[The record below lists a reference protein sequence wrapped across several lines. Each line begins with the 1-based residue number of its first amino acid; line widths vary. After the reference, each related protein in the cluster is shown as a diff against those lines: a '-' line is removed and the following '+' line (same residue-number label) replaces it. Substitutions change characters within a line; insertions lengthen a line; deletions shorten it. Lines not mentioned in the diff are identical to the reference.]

1 MIPDR
6 SELELLLRKGA
17 DFVQREAGSAPEHR
31 EARKLAHSLKSLG
44 VDPDGEAKGRRILFL
59 TPRDWAF
66 HVAVDGVLASALR
79 QRGASVAFISCGG
92 GLDICDRANVNEGPP
107 MPCRSCTKYVDS
119 SIDAFDFQRFP
130 LRTHWE
136 DTDTGA
142 WPELDEMS
150 PRQLEDVEF
159 DGLPLGRLMQV
170 PSKWFLLASRADWD
184 PLSPQMTRKF
194 LISAR
199 RVAIALGRIFDEF
212 QPDTVVM
219 LSGLF
224 SFESVALAMCKKR
237 GIDGVTYERTYRP
250 GHLIFRRNAPAS
262 HYEVT
267 ETWERFRDTPLT
279 AHQNDELDRY
289 IESRRASS
297 HPFYD
302 FWKGASD
309 PSAETTDGGS
319 GKTAVLFTNV
329 TWDSAVIG
337 RERAFGSIHEWI
349 DAAIDAI
356 AHRPNDRLII
366 RIHPAESK
374 MTGKQTR
381 EPIMGYLEARHTPLP
396 SNVLV
401 IGPDE
406 PVNSYPL
413 MEACDVG
420 LTLTSIVGLELALL
434 NKPVVVT
441 GRPHYS
447 KRGFTLEAHSPEEF
461 RRHFAD
467 AMARPT
473 EHVPDMELARR
484 YAYTFFFR
492 ATVAFDA
499 VSEPVPGLAR
509 LRSTE
514 GTSLVS
520 GASSELDRLV
530 STVLS
535 AEPQDRAPAPAATP
549 VTLSQ
554 PRV

>member
-1 MIPDR
+1 MADR
-6 SELELLLRKGA
+6 HHLARTAWKGL
-17 DFVQREAGSAPEHR
+17 DFVQRELGTAPEHR
-31 EARKLAHSLKSLG
+31 QARALAESLRSLG
-44 VDPDGEAKGRRILFL
+44 VHPTSDAEGRRVLFL
-59 TPRDWAF
+59 TPRDWAY

-79 QRGASVAFISCGG
+79 QRGASVAFITCGG
-92 GLDICDRANVNEGPP
+92 GLDICDRVNVNEGPP

-119 SIDAFDFQRFP
+119 GVDAFDFERFP

-136 DTDTGA
+136 GA
-142 WPELDEMS
+142 DDGSWPELDHLSSTE
-150 PRQLEDVEF
+150 LNEVEL
-159 DGLPLGRLMQV
+159 DGLPLGKLVQV

-199 RVAIALGRIFDEF
+199 RVATALHQIFDEF

-224 SFESVALAMCKKR
+224 SFEAVALAICKQR

-250 GHLIFRRNAPAS
+250 GHLILRRNAPAS
-262 HYEVT
+262 HYEIS
-267 ETWERFRDTPLT
+267 EAWEQYRTTKLTPEED
-279 AHQNDELDRY
+279 AELDTY
-289 IESRRASS
+289 LDSRRASS
-297 HPFYD
+297 HPIYD
-302 FWKGASD
+302 FWKGAQD
-309 PSAETTDGGS
+309 PDAETTGHGS
-319 GKTAVLFTNV
+319 GRTAVLFTNV

-349 DAAIDAI
+349 DAAIDAMTY
-356 AHRPNDRLII
+356 RPADRLII

-406 PVNSYPL
+406 PINSYPL

-420 LTLTSIVGLELALL
+420 LALTSIVGLELALL
-434 NKPVVVT
+434 DKPVVVA

-447 KRGFTLEAHSPEEF
+447 ERGFTLEAHSPEEF
-461 RRHFAD
+461 RRLFAD
-467 AMARPT
+467 AMARPDD
-473 EHVPDMELARR
+473 HRPDLELARR

-509 LRSTE
+509 LRSTD
-514 GTSLVS
+514 GQTLLP

-530 STVLS
+530 ATVLKRREEAAGS
-535 AEPQDRAPAPAATP
+535 PAVP
-549 VTLSQ
+549 VRLSL
-554 PRV
+554 